1 MKVSTGGM
9 KILLK
14 KGMVRPCEKSLVFR
28 TSVQDQ
34 TVVELEVFQ
43 GEDTEDCSNNFGIGN
58 LKVRGIPPAP
68 KGEQKVKVI
77 FKYD

>member
-1 MKVSTGGM
+1 MKKV
-9 KILLK
+9 LK

-28 TSVQDQ
+28 TSIENQ

-43 GEDTEDCSNNFGIGN
+43 GEDEACSNNFGIGN
-58 LKVRGIPPAP
+58 LKVREIPPAP
-68 KGEQKVKVI
+68 KGEQKVKVT